1 MNQLSELAKNKTW
14 PTLGGG
20 SPAYAKEQREWIK
33 SIVDE
38 LKMSLKS
45 EVESLRKRCSVQD
58 ERIIVLER
66 ERVESSSTT
75 NVTGEILYSSQ
86 VNKSTQKNIVD
97 VVVAKVAE
105 KQAREKNVIIF
116 GVKKPEREERSGQEN
131 SEEAEAATDETLD
144 LQLVKELFKHV
155 GVDDKKIQRIH
166 RLKSKGDKPPPIVVK
181 LTTKVDR
188 GEVLKSAPKLR
199 NEGEGS
205 KYNGIFISPDLTLS
219 ERLRGKELR
228 DERDRLNKEL
238 REAKEGGE
246 TVDSRYVVRGDKVVK
261 MKLKI

>member
-1 MNQLSELAKNKTW
+1 MNQLSELAKNKSW

-20 SPAYAKEQREWIK
+20 SPAYAREHREWIK

-38 LKMSLKS
+38 LMSLKS
-45 EVESLRKRCSVQD
+45 EVESLRKRCSAQD

-116 GVKKPEREERSGQEN
+116 GVKKPEKEESG
-131 SEEAEAATDETLD
+131 
-144 LQLVKELFKHV
+144 
-155 GVDDKKIQRIH
+155 
-166 RLKSKGDKPPPIVVK
+166 
-181 LTTKVDR
+181 
-188 GEVLKSAPKLR
+188 
-199 NEGEGS
+199 
-205 KYNGIFISPDLTLS
+205 
-219 ERLRGKELR
+219 
-228 DERDRLNKEL
+228 
-238 REAKEGGE
+238 
-246 TVDSRYVVRGDKVVK
+246 
-261 MKLKI
+261 